1 MTEFGGLEQEMLK
14 VMVQLFESK
23 NLSVY
28 NWLSKLFD
36 NKISFKGVHSGNPAE
51 CRIEIRQNGF
61 EESEIFSK
69 INDLYFLI
77 FRLESAFLI
86 KVNEYEEINH
96 DEINKMETYNINS
109 QDLKRTKM
117 YGFLSYYRN
126 HPIQVSN
133 YLIELVENDFKSPEQ
148 RRFEKQIEVTNANHN
163 VAMDKARKQINIAW
177 GAFGVSLITLIIS
190 FVFGIWEKC
199 SETKIDQSQL
209 NQIKQSIEQKTLPDV
224 IKTKITND
232 TLTTKVVEMPKDKP
246 NR

>member
-148 RRFEKQIEVTNANHN
+148 RRFEKQIEVTNTNHILS
-163 VAMDKARKQINIAW
+163 MDKARKQINIAW
-177 GAFGVSLITLIIS
+177 GAFCISLLTLIYTLNS
-190 FVFGIWEKC
+190 D
-199 SETKIDQSQL
+199 TKINKSQL
-209 NQIKQSIEQKTLPDV
+209 DQIKQSIEQKTLPEV
-224 IKTKITND
+224 FKTRITND
-232 TLTTKVVEMPKDKP
+232 TLTTKVVEIPKVKP